1 MTVIRDFKDQLF
13 TNLTGSIN
21 CKSFT
26 WIILLIALIYIPYGF
41 FVAKR
46 FDQFGVSVT
55 SSYKEALEYLVKT
68 MNINPK
74 GLNLQSSYEDCGKA
88 IAGSDASEYIRGG
101 MGIADGKGITK
112 KCLECKPATYM
123 PYTFRPP
130 GTSIAIALIATIFG
144 REHVYPYFIFTLI
157 LQFLCSVMIILS
169 ATRFIKSN
177 WGLFLVGL
185 LSVFCPPI
193 TNLHYGL
200 GLFMAEPLSSLFLAI
215 AFYFLGKFWDIA
227 QHNKPTK
234 KSIIYS
240 ILFSTSMALASYS
253 RDIYG
258 AFLVFIC
265 LIVTIHFLIKS
276 KYHFKISKVAIHFLI
291 DKRYFKTIAVFI
303 SISLLCLFLIQ
314 YPLKNRNKHIIGHRI
329 MATSSGGVIW
339 RDGLWMDT
347 KRSAWCVN
355 CGLGLGYYLNPERA
369 KEVQKKFATGQPHAT
384 LYSIKSFV
392 TLVWRHP
399 IKAFMFK
406 ATRYDNLWFGT
417 RPKSLFLDFF
427 DTTLP
432 YLWCVMGS
440 ILFLAFLWITRFR
453 FFPELWSFPLFVLM
467 LSPLIHFEHRYS
479 HPFFFLIVP
488 ITSVYVIEYIISKYK
503 IKKQKIK
510 DVNKA

>member
-13 TNLTGSIN
+13 ANLTGSIN
-21 CKSFT
+21 RKSFA

-41 FVAKR
+41 SLAKR
-46 FDQFGVSVT
+46 FDQFGIYIN
-55 SSYKEALEYLVKT
+55 SSNYTKALEYLAKT
-68 MNINPK
+68 MNVNTV
-74 GLNLQSSYEDCGKA
+74 GLNLQSSYEEWGKA
-88 IAGSDASEYIRGG
+88 LNGCDAGEYIRGG
-101 MGIADGKGITK
+101 MGIADGKGISI
-112 KCLECKPATYM
+112 KCLECKPATYT

-130 GTSIAIALIATIFG
+130 ATSMAIALIATIFG
-144 REHVYPYFIFTLI
+144 KEHVYPYFIFTLI

-169 ATRFIKSN
+169 ATRFVKSN
-177 WGLFLVGL
+177 WGLFSVGL
-185 LSVFCPPI
+185 LSIFCPPI

-227 QHNKPTK
+227 KDNQITT

-240 ILFSTSMALASYS
+240 VLFAISMALASYS

-265 LIVTIHFLIKS
+265 LVIGVYFLIKS
-276 KYHFKISKVAIHFLI
+276 KYYFKISKVAIHFLI
-291 DKRYFKTIAVFI
+291 KQQYFKTTVVFI
-303 SISLLCLFLIQ
+303 SISLLCLSLIQ
-314 YPLKNRNKHIIGHRI
+314 YPLKHRNKHIIGHRI

-339 RDGLWMDT
+339 RDGLWMDH
-347 KRSAWCVN
+347 KKADEWCGG
-355 CGLGLGYYLNPERA
+355 CGLGFGHYLNPEIAQR
-369 KEVQKKFATGQPHAT
+369 VQEKFVTGQPHAT
-384 LYSIKSFV
+384 LYSIESFV

-406 ATRYDNLWFGT
+406 ATRYDSLWFGA
-417 RPKSLFLDFF
+417 RPKSLFSDLFN
-427 DTTLP
+427 TTLP

-440 ILFLAFLWITRFR
+440 ILFLVFLSITRFR

-479 HPFFFLIVP
+479 HPFFLLIVP

-503 IKKQKIK
+503 AK
-510 DVNKA
+510 V